1 MTLNNRYVS
10 SVDIISLSRRWFQTT
25 YNLAVTILLTVGFL
39 LNINLKTK
47 VLFESDYKSTLLQ
60 VLLYVYYIE
69 VTADKKTNNMLKII
83 PPCTYVITRG

>member
-69 VTADKKTNNMLKII
+69 VIANKKTYNMLKII